1 MRLKS
6 CFLLVPAHVAVG
18 ESGEQ
23 ITKHAQTLGFQVHQN
38 YVRNPK
44 VKQMDI

>member
-6 CFLLVPAHVAVG
+6 CFLLAPAHVAVWERG
-18 ESGEQ
+18 EL
-23 ITKHAQTLGFQVHQN
+23 ITKHTQTLGFQVHQN
-38 YVRNPK
+38 YVKNTK